1 MKKYLIKAVSAL
13 LALSMIS
20 GCGSAPAEKAD
31 VSEGTAS
38 TDITS
43 VTEENNVTAAT
54 EETEKTTEAPAE
66 TTVKE
71 EEIDY
76 SALSEEEIYDLMVK
90 RSLITTGDMTRMAN
104 VLDRAAKGEKITAA
118 YIGGSI
124 TEGYSDNITLKTEEK
139 WVDMSTKWLGEQFP
153 DADISYVN
161 AGLSGTPSVLGN
173 VRLER
178 DVLVSDPDIVFVEFA
193 VNDGMEDI
201 YKNAYESLVR
211 TLLSKDKDIAVVL
224 LFTIVENGHTC
235 QPHMTQIGENYNLPM
250 ISLPD
255 SMWVEI
261 KEGRMT
267 WSDYSADQSHPNVE
281 GSKMI
286 RDFVINYFEK
296 VIETYSDNTGA
307 VDKNLPDPIFSGD
320 YADMHFLDSKNL
332 TAEAEGFTPND
343 NGHHWFKDGWMFRG
357 DTGASLKFDVTCKKL
372 AMVFKVNN
380 SKMFGTAEIYVD
392 GELAGTVDSNKSD
405 GWNNPVAEYIIDNA
419 DSAAHTVE
427 IVIPEGEKCYFG
439 IFGFGYCG

>member
-1 MKKYLIKAVSAL
+1 MKKNTIRACAL
-13 LALSMIS
+13 FAALAMLS
-20 GCGSAPAEKAD
+20 GCGNTTTGSAEI
-31 VSEGTAS
+31 SEGTTTGTIAS
-38 TDITS
+38 VS
-43 VTEENNVTAAT
+43 EEQAVTTTA
-54 EETEKTTEAPAE
+54 AE
-66 TTVKE
+66 TTTAEVQ

-76 SALSEEEIYDLMVK
+76 SSLSEEEIYSLMVE
-90 RSLITTGDMTRMAN
+90 RSLLSTGDMTRMAN
-104 VLDRAAKGEKITAA
+104 VFDRAAKGEKITAA

-139 WVDMSTKWLGEQFP
+139 WVTMSTEWLGEQFP
-153 DADISYVN
+153 EADISYVN

-193 VNDGMEDI
+193 VNDGGETI

-211 TLLSKDKDIAVVL
+211 TLLTQDKDIAVVL

-235 QPHMTQIGENYNLPM
+235 QPHMSQIGKTYSLPM

-261 KEGRMT
+261 QEGRMT

-286 RDFVINYFEK
+286 RDFVINYFEAVMEK
-296 VIETYSDNTGA
+296 YKDNVGT
-307 VDKNLPDPIFSGD
+307 VDKTLPKPLYSGD
-320 YADMHFLDSKNL
+320 YANMHFLDN
-332 TAEAEGFTPND
+332 TNIGAEATGFTPSD
-343 NGHHWFKDGWMFRG
+343 NSHHWFKEGWFFR
-357 DTGASLKFDVTCKKL
+357 DETGASLKFDVTCKKL

-392 GELAGTVDSNKSD
+392 GELSGTVVSNKAD
-405 GWNNPVAEYIIDNA
+405 GWNNPVAEYIID
-419 DSAAHTVE
+419 DDECAAHTVE
-427 IVIPEGEKCYFG
+427 IVIPEGQKCYFG
-439 IFGFGYCG
+439 IFGFGYCE

>member
-1 MKKYLIKAVSAL
+1 MKKNFIKAVSSL
-13 LALSMIS
+13 LILSMLS
-20 GCGSAPAEKAD
+20 GCAGNAPEKSD
-31 VSEGTAS
+31 VSEGT
-38 TDITS
+38 TTQEITS
-43 VTEENNVTAAT
+43 AEIS
-54 EETEKTTEAPAE
+54 EETTSAPEETEAPAE
-66 TTVKE
+66 TTE
-71 EEIDY
+71 QEEIDF
-76 SALSEEEIYDLMVK
+76 SSLSEEEIYDLMVK

-104 VLDRAAKGEKITAA
+104 VFDRAAKGEKITAA

-139 WVDMSTKWLGEQFP
+139 WVTMSTEWLSEQFP

-173 VRLER
+173 VR

-211 TLLSKDKDIAVVL
+211 TLLTQDKDVAVVL

-261 KEGRMT
+261 KEGRMA

-296 VIETYSDNTGA
+296 VMEVYSDKIGA

-320 YADMHFLDSKNL
+320 YANMHFLDNTNL
-332 TAEAEGFTPND
+332 TAEVSGFAPND
-343 NGHHWFKDGWMFRG
+343 NGHHWFKDGWMYRG
-357 DTGASLKFDVTCKKL
+357 DEGASLKFDINCKKL
-372 AMVFKVNN
+372 AMVMKVNN
-380 SKMFGTAEIYVD
+380 SKMFGSAEIYVD
-392 GELAGTVDSNKSD
+392 GELAATINSNKSD
-405 GWNNPVAEYIIDNA
+405 GWNNPVAEYIIDGDEA
-419 DSAAHTVE
+419 AAHTVE
-427 IVIPEGEKCYFG
+427 IVVPEGEKCYFG
-439 IFGFGYCG
+439 IFGFGYCE

>member
-1 MKKYLIKAVSAL
+1 MKNNAVKACAL
-13 LALSMIS
+13 FAALAMLS
-20 GCGSAPAEKAD
+20 GCANAPTEKAEL
-31 VSEGTAS
+31 SEGTTSETIAS
-38 TDITS
+38 VEEEQTVTS
-43 VTEENNVTAAT
+43 AKTE
-54 EETEKTTEAPAE
+54 TTEAE
-66 TTVKE
+66 TTVAE

-76 SALSEEEIYDLMVK
+76 SSLSEEEIYSLMVK

-104 VLDRAAKGEKITAA
+104 VFDRAAKGEKITAA

-139 WVDMSTKWLGEQFP
+139 WVTMSTEWLGEQFP
-153 DADISYVN
+153 DAEINYVN

-178 DVLVSDPDIVFVEFA
+178 DVLASDPDIVFVEFA
-193 VNDGMEDI
+193 VNDGGETI

-211 TLLSKDKDIAVVL
+211 TLLTQDKDIAVVL

-235 QPHMTQIGENYNLPM
+235 QPHMSQIGENYLLPM

-261 KEGRMT
+261 EEGRME

-286 RDFVINYFEK
+286 RDFVINYFEE
-296 VIETYSDNTGA
+296 VMNTYKDNTGV
-307 VDKNLPDPIFSGD
+307 VDKTLPEPLYSGE
-320 YADMHFLDSKNL
+320 YANMHFLDN
-332 TAEAEGFTPND
+332 TNIGAEAVGFAPSD
-343 NGHHWFKDGWMFRG
+343 NSHHWFKDGWMFRD

-380 SKMFGTAEIYVD
+380 SKMFGEAEIYVD
-392 GELAGTVDSNKSD
+392 GELTGTVNSNKSD
-405 GWNNPVAEYIIDNA
+405 GWNNPVAEYIIDG
-419 DSAAHTVE
+419 DECGAHTVE
-427 IVIPEGEKCYFG
+427 IVIPEGQKCYFG
-439 IFGFGYCG
+439 IFGFGYCE